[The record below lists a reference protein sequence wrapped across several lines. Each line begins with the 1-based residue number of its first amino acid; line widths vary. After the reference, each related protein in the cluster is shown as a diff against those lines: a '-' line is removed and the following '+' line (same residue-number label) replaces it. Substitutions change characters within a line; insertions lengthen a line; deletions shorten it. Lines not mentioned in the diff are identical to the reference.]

1 MVSEIKSFDERGY
14 VLVLV
19 IIITSI
25 LLLLGFTA
33 IVLSQDNFKMKNIN
47 SISKKNFYVAEA
59 LSQEAEVKLDEHL
72 DKILED
78 SYREIE
84 VYLEDNESSKL
95 DINLIDK
102 LLQKLFNEQIH
113 IIKVKLEDV
122 SGYNLKIIENYNF
135 LVDVDIEESLEV
147 EGFNISIVSIFEDE
161 NITEKIQ
168 TNYTIEFPRYEDSTQ
183 NKNLLKKVGWVNS
196 KW

>member
-1 MVSEIKSFDERGY
+1 MVSEIKSFDEKGY
-14 VLVLV
+14 TLVFV

-59 LSQEAEVKLDEHL
+59 LSQETEIKLDEYL
-72 DKILED
+72 DQILED

-84 VYLEDNESSKL
+84 AYLEDNESSKL

-102 LLQKLFNEQIH
+102 QLQKLFNEQIH
-113 IIKVKLEDV
+113 IIKIKLENV
-122 SGYNLKIIENYNF
+122 NGYNLKLIENYDF
-135 LVDVDIEESLEV
+135 LVSVSIEESLEI
-147 EGFNISIVSIFEDE
+147 EGFNISITSIFEDK

-183 NKNLLKKVGWVNS
+183 HKNLLKKVGWVNS